1 MSSTLQDQANTLPT
15 PTMKLGAV
23 VVYVDDVPAVLD
35 FYRRAFGFKTR
46 FYDPTYG
53 YGELDT
59 GGTML
64 AFGSHR
70 VGEFLMPGMYERHSQ
85 ECVSK
90 VEIAFETPNVPA
102 AFAQAVAAGATVVA
116 EPKVLPWGVTAAYV
130 RSVEGTLIGLGT
142 PVPTV

>member
-1 MSSTLQDQANTLPT
+1 MSSTLQDQANTPAI

-23 VVYVDDVPAVLD
+23 VVYVDDVPAVLH
-35 FYRRAFGFKTR
+35 FYRRAFGFETC
-46 FYDPTYG
+46 FYDPTLG

-70 VGEFLMPGMYERHSQ
+70 VGEFLMPDAYERQ
-85 ECVSK
+85 QQGCGFN
-90 VEIAFETPNVPA
+90 VEVAFETPDVPA
-102 AFAQAVAAGATVVA
+102 AFARAVAAGANVVA

-142 PVPTV
+142 PVSTA